1 VVRVWDAFYAIG
13 PWVAVL
19 VPAVVLVLAFVLL
32 AVRPYVRTLV
42 DVLLAG
48 LTAVAVTLTLAL
60 TMAPAGDTG
69 TRLAW
74 NLNPLPTL
82 RVIVTGEASRYGTQM
97 DALGNLL
104 LILPLGCFLALLAG
118 SRVAVLLVVAVS
130 LSLET
135 TQWLMA
141 TGRQPEVADVLLNAT
156 GGLLGVGLAWI
167 AARIVREPLPGRV
180 EPA

>member
-1 VVRVWDAFYAIG
+1 MVRVWDAFYAIG
-13 PWVAVL
+13 PWVGVL
-19 VPAVVLVLAFVLL
+19 VPAVMLVLALVAI
-32 AVRPYVRTLV
+32 AVRPYARTLV
-42 DVLLAG
+42 DVVLTAV
-48 LTAVAVTLTLAL
+48 TAVAVTLTLAL
-60 TMAPAGDTG
+60 TMAPAGESG

-104 LILPLGCFLALLAG
+104 LILPLGCLLALLAG
-118 SRVAVLLVVAVS
+118 SRVAALLVVAVS

-141 TGRQPEVADVLLNAT
+141 TGRQPEVADVLLNAV
-156 GGLLGVGLAWI
+156 GGFVGIGLAVL
-167 AARIVREPLPGRV
+167 AARIVREPLPGRL